1 MSKFKFSLI
10 QIGLKAIRYEVG
22 LKAIRYEGGDTMP
35 SEKFVI

>member
-10 QIGLKAIRYEVG
+10 QIGLKEIRH
-22 LKAIRYEGGDTMP
+22 EGGGTMP